1 VSKNPTMIDV
11 ATEAGVALKTVSRYV
26 NGADNINPAMAER
39 IAAAIAHLGYRR
51 NLAAASI
58 RPGWTSKTVG
68 LLISDLANPYYSSI
82 ARAAESRL
90 RDAGY
95 LLITASSEE
104 DGATHDRLVDS
115 LFERQ
120 VDAIIVVPPRAP
132 GRDWATVADPHPPV
146 VFIDRPAPLAGADA
160 IIADN
165 RGGALA
171 AVEKLHTA
179 GAHVAFLGDSLS
191 IYTMQERYL
200 GYQDAVRG
208 HGGDVDPALVSTDA
222 HSEEDAYTAACA
234 LLRAGTADALFAAN
248 NRATVGALRA
258 FADTGV
264 RLPLIG
270 FDDFEAATLVRPAVS
285 VVSQDTQAMGRLAAD
300 VVLRHLTGDGDT
312 AASLDVLPTR
322 LVLRG
327 SELATR
333 D

>member
-1 VSKNPTMIDV
+1 MARNPTMIDV

-26 NGADNINPAMAER
+26 NGADNINDAMAAR
-39 IAAAIAHLGYRR
+39 IAAAITKLGYRR

-82 ARAAESRL
+82 ARGAESVL
-90 RDAGY
+90 TEAGY

-120 VDAIIVVPPRAP
+120 VDAIIVVPPRSP
-132 GRDWATVADPHPPV
+132 GRSWSSVREPHPPV
-146 VFIDRPAPLAGADA
+146 VFIDRPAALDGADT
-160 IIADN
+160 IVADN
-165 RGGALA
+165 RGGARE
-171 AVEKLHTA
+171 AVELLRSTH
-179 GAHVAFLGDSLS
+179 GDVAFLGDSLS

-200 GYQDAVRG
+200 GYVDALRARG
-208 HGGDVDPALVSTDA
+208 EQPDPTLANTGA
-222 HSEEDAYTAACA
+222 HSEEQAYAAAIA
-234 LLRAGTADALFAAN
+234 LLQTGRAGAIFAAN
-248 NRATVGALRA
+248 NRATIGALRA
-258 FADTGV
+258 FAHEDV

-285 VVSQDTQAMGRLAAD
+285 VVSQDPQAMGRLAAE
-300 VVLRHLTGDGDT
+300 VVLQRLAREATT
-312 AASLDVLPTR
+312 PARFEVLPTS

-327 SELATR
+327 SEL

>member
-1 VSKNPTMIDV
+1 MAKNPTMIDV
-11 ATEAGVALKTVSRYV
+11 ANEAGVALKTVSRYV
-26 NGADNINPAMAER
+26 NGADNINAAMAER
-39 IAAAIAHLGYRR
+39 IVAAIAKLGYRR

-82 ARAAESRL
+82 ARAAEARL

-120 VDAIIVVPPRAP
+120 VEAIIAVPPRSA
-132 GRDWATVADPHPPV
+132 GRPWSSVREPHPPV
-146 VFIDRPAPLAGADA
+146 VFIDRPAPLDGADT

-165 RGGALA
+165 RGGARE
-171 AVEKLHTA
+171 AVRLLRSKHE
-179 GAHVAFLGDSLS
+179 HVAFLGDSLS

-200 GYQDAVRG
+200 GYSDALHSRG
-208 HGGDVDPALVSTDA
+208 EQVDPSLVSTGA
-222 HSEEDAYTAACA
+222 HSEEEAYAAA
-234 LLRAGTADALFAAN
+234 LTLLREGRATAIFGAN

-258 FADTGV
+258 FAHEGV

-285 VVSQDTQAMGRLAAD
+285 VVSQDTQRMGRLAAEI
-300 VVLRHLTGDGDT
+300 VLQR
-312 AASLDVLPTR
+312 LDPGARTDARFEVLSTR

-327 SELATR
+327 SELA
-333 D
+333 

>member
-1 VSKNPTMIDV
+1 MAKNPTMIDV
-11 ATEAGVALKTVSRYV
+11 AIEAGVALKTVSRYV
-26 NGADNINPAMAER
+26 NGADNINAAMAER
-39 IAAAIAHLGYRR
+39 IGAAITKLGYRR

-82 ARAAESRL
+82 ARATEARL

-120 VDAIIVVPPRAP
+120 VDAIIVVPPRSS
-132 GRDWATVADPHPPV
+132 GRPWSSVRAPHPPV
-146 VFIDRPAPLAGADA
+146 VFIDRPAPLEGADT

-165 RGGALA
+165 RGGALE
-171 AVEKLHTA
+171 AVDLLRSKHE
-179 GAHVAFLGDSLS
+179 HVAFLGDSLS

-200 GYQDAVRG
+200 GYGDALRRRG
-208 HGGDVDPALVSTDA
+208 EQVDPALVSTSA
-222 HSEEDAYTAACA
+222 HSEEEAYAAA
-234 LLRAGTADALFAAN
+234 LKLLRAGKATAMFAAN
-248 NRATVGALRA
+248 NRATVGVLRA
-258 FADTGV
+258 FAHEDV

-270 FDDFEAATLVRPAVS
+270 FDDFEAATLVRPSIS
-285 VVSQDTQAMGRLAAD
+285 VVSQDTEAMGRIAAE
-300 VVLRHLTGDGDT
+300 VVLQRLGADAKQD
-312 AASLDVLPTR
+312 ARLEVLSTS

-327 SELATR
+327 SELA
-333 D
+333 

>member
-1 VSKNPTMIDV
+1 VHKNPTMVDV

-26 NGADNINPAMAER
+26 NGADNINAAMAER
-39 IAAAIAHLGYRR
+39 IGAAITKLGYRR

-82 ARAAESRL
+82 ARAAETRL
-90 RDAGY
+90 SAAGY

-120 VDAIIVVPPRAP
+120 VDAIIVVPPRLP
-132 GRDWATVADPHPPV
+132 GRPWSSLRQPHPPV
-146 VFIDRPAPLAGADA
+146 VFIDRPAPLEGADT

-165 RGGALA
+165 RGGAFE
-171 AVEKLHTA
+171 AVSLLRSNHER
-179 GAHVAFLGDSLS
+179 VAFLGDSLS

-200 GYQDAVRG
+200 GYGDALRRRG
-208 HGGDVDPALVSTDA
+208 EHIDPALVSTSA
-222 HSEEDAYTAACA
+222 HSEEDAYAAALA
-234 LLRAGTADALFAAN
+234 LLHAGTATAIFAAN

-258 FADTGV
+258 FADEDT

-270 FDDFEAATLVRPAVS
+270 FDDFEAATLVRPAIS
-285 VVSQDTQAMGRLAAD
+285 VVSQDTQAMGRLAAE
-300 VVLRHLTGDGDT
+300 VVLQR
-312 AASLDVLPTR
+312 LDPNAPTSSRFEVLPTR
-322 LVLRG
+322 LLLRG
-327 SELATR
+327 SEGV
-333 D
+333 